1 MEAIENLMSFGLTRQ
16 EASIYMLLFTEG
28 ELNGY
33 EVSKLTCISR
43 SNTYNALAGLV
54 EKGAAYII
62 EGTAVL
68 YSPVSIGEF
77 CENKIRLMK
86 NNKSELIKSVP
97 KRKEESDGYISI
109 KSEKHIVDKMK
120 NMLLEAKERVYLS
133 MSQGRLE
140 EIIPELDILKIK
152 GIKIVIITNSTFNL
166 DGAIVYH
173 AKKKPEQIRLI
184 VDSKLVLTGDIT
196 DKLNSTCLYSSNNNL
211 VEVFKDALTNE
222 IKLIQI
228 GKDECKND

>member
-1 MEAIENLMSFGLTRQ
+1 MEAIENLISFGLTRQ
-16 EASIYMLLFTEG
+16 EASIYMLLFTQG

-33 EVSKLTCISR
+33 EVSKLTGISR

-54 EKGAAYII
+54 EKGAAFVI

-68 YSPVSIGEF
+68 YTPVSIAEF

-86 NNKSELIKSVP
+86 MNKSELIKSVP
-97 KRKEESDGYISI
+97 KRKEESDGYITI

-120 NMLLEAKERVYLS
+120 NMLLESKERVYLS
-133 MSQGRLE
+133 MNQDRLE
-140 EIIPELDILKIK
+140 KIIPELESLKIR
-152 GIKIVIITNSTFNL
+152 GIKIVIITNSTFKF

-184 VDSKLVLTGDIT
+184 VDSKLVLTGEIT
-196 DKLNSTCLYSSNNNL
+196 DKLNSNCLYSSNNNL

-228 GKDECKND
+228 GKDDYKND